1 MKRYLNRRVKK
12 LNQPSTKLIVS
23 NTLEK
28 ILSEKNRHKTSSH
41 PSWVKKLNEPTINF
55 NLETS
60 SYAQITKIVMK
71 MKSSASPCLNDAI
84 SIIAFKKCAIL
95 RSHLVKIILT
105 AWKEETFPKI
115 WCSGV
120 TVLAHRK
127 DEPGKPENF
136 RPIIF
141 QPVLPKVFTSLI
153 CSRLYTFE
161 ADNGYIETNTFIV

>member
-1 MKRYLNRRVKK
+1 MKKYLNCRVKK

-28 ILSEKNRHKTSSH
+28 ILSEKNRHKTSSP
-41 PSWVKKLNEPTINF
+41 PSWVKKLNEPTINV
-55 NLETS
+55 NLETP
-60 SYAQITKIVMK
+60 SYAQITKIIIK
-71 MKSSASPCLNDAI
+71 MKSSASPCLNDAV

-95 RSHLVKIILT
+95 RCHLVKIIQT

-115 WCSGV
+115 WRSGV
-120 TVLAHRK
+120 TVLAHKK

-141 QPVLPKVFTSLI
+141 RSVLSGIYITYP
-153 CSRLYTFE
+153 SRHRT
-161 ADNGYIETNTFIV
+161 